1 MITQASIPEV
11 REDVIGFAL
20 GERKAILPQCQDLGP
35 PDLITMVKYV
45 PTPNSNATAGT
56 TSGNGA
62 GGANNGTAGAANGN
76 NSLSTAD
83 PAALLAEIHSHDK
96 LKGAIGTFFYTLGID
111 TSDPTSISI
120 SLKQIADAIAEK
132 PQKWFGK
139 FKNFSIARIS
149 LSTYNIFR
157 RCDVN
162 VIVHIPGA
170 VQTYVL
176 DSNGEH
182 LPVSG
187 NQTTPTVAST
197 ASANPIDQASEM
209 DVIWAETFISGVIRS
224 IMFMKDNADDGEAQ
238 PLVETLIL
246 NPLTAGKLDDVANT
260 FIKLFPTVY
269 ERGVLTEAPCHVLL
283 PTRTNNYLVDTL
295 VELVRLTKSVDI
307 CRPMLEELI
316 KSYPDASIVLARVLM
331 ACDYEIDAIDIINR
345 ELLPHGEEDDT
356 ISPIFRAELLC
367 LQTQFLM
374 NVKNDYK
381 LALEVALSAVK
392 FSPSEFIPW
401 FLLTKIYIKLND
413 IENALLALN
422 SCPMAQSHE
431 RYVLKRAVPIGSEDN
446 LHLPLPENIG
456 VDEILQL
463 NPSDVNK
470 EQLNSD
476 PSLTRSAALN
486 LKSTYLL
493 AYRLLTEIVQIT
505 GWETLLKC
513 RSKIFV
519 MEDEYQISTDEVSLT
534 NQSNRNEDTPSE
546 LNMRTKRLCD
556 RWLDNLFMLLY
567 EDLKIYTL
575 WQTEQLYFEAQ
586 NSKYKKLTYEWEA
599 FGLCAQRLGHLPE
612 AASAFQRGLSQ
623 RFAPMSARMLLN
635 YYIQEHHRVRNQS
648 LSPNSELTS
657 SQIIS
662 RINDLN
668 SRIIDLCVKLCC
680 WNHRWY
686 IEFSIQLIDAL
697 SVAVQ
702 DMGIMKVINE
712 IASRYPDAVVSIMK
726 ENFLDFLENYTNGFF
741 DA

>member
-1 MITQASIPEV
+1 MITQSSIPEV
-11 REDVIGFAL
+11 REEVIGFAL
-20 GERKAILPQCQDLGP
+20 NERKAILPQCQDLGP

-45 PTPNSNATAGT
+45 PSSANNTNPQSTSNSNGNSGAT
-56 TSGNGA
+56 
-62 GGANNGTAGAANGN
+62 TA
-76 NSLSTAD
+76 AD
-83 PAALLAEIHSHDK
+83 PAAVLAEIHSHDK

-120 SLKQIADAIAEK
+120 SLKQISDAIAEK

-139 FKNFSIARIS
+139 FKNFHVARIS

-182 LPVSG
+182 MAVNG

-197 ASANPIDQASEM
+197 TSANPIDQASDM
-209 DVIWAETFISGVIRS
+209 DMIWAETFISGVIRS
-224 IMFMKDNADDGEAQ
+224 IMFMKDNAEDGEAQ

-246 NPLTAGKLDDVANT
+246 NPLTSGKLDDVAST
-260 FIKLFPTVY
+260 FIKLFPLVY
-269 ERGVLTEAPCHVLL
+269 ERGVFTEAPCHVLV
-283 PTRTNNYLVDTL
+283 PTRTNNYLIETL
-295 VELVRLTKSVDI
+295 VEVVRLTKSVDQ
-307 CRPMLEELI
+307 CREMLEELI
-316 KSYPDASIVLARVLM
+316 KSFPDAVIVLAQVLL

-345 ELLPHGEEDDT
+345 EVLPHGEEDEALN
-356 ISPIFRAELLC
+356 PIFRSELLC
-367 LQTQFLM
+367 LQAKFLM
-374 NVKNDYK
+374 NVKNEYK
-381 LALEVALSAVK
+381 LALDVAQSAVK

-422 SCPMAQSHE
+422 SCPMAQTQE
-431 RYVLKRAVPIGSEDN
+431 RYVLKRAVPIGSEEN

-456 VDEILQL
+456 IDEVLQL

-476 PSLTRSAALN
+476 PSLTKSAALN

-493 AYRLLTEIVQIT
+493 AYKLLTEIVQIT
-505 GWETLLKC
+505 GWENLLKC

-519 MEDEYQISTDEVSLT
+519 MEDEYQISTDEVSIA
-534 NQSNRNEDTPSE
+534 NQSQSVDEAPSGE
-546 LNMRTKRLCD
+546 HTMRTKRLCD

-599 FGLCAQRLGHLPE
+599 FGLCARRLGHLPE
-612 AASAFQRGLSQ
+612 AAKAFQKGLTQ
-623 RFAPMSARMLLN
+623 RFAPMSARMLLD
-635 YYIQEHHRVRNQS
+635 YYVKEHLRIRIQS
-648 LSPNSELTS
+648 LSPNSDLTS
-657 SQIIS
+657 SQIIVH
-662 RINDLN
+662 INDLD

-686 IEFSIQLIDAL
+686 IEFSIQLLDAL

-712 IASRYPDAVVSIMK
+712 IASRYSDPVVNVMK